1 MVQKVQKSLKKKSMR
16 HWVKRPL
23 EHRNQDKTLS
33 KKFKLFAS
41 YNEKTQISIESGR
54 HAEKKIA
61 QIAEIGV
68 KLKMSS
74 LFRLF
79 LNMVRETGKWFPNMS
94 MKGRLSNV
102 GSDGLKL

>member
-1 MVQKVQKSLKKKSMR
+1 M
-16 HWVKRPL
+16 
-23 EHRNQDKTLS
+23 S

-68 KLKMSS
+68 KVKMSS

-79 LNMVRETGKWFPNMS
+79 LNMVRETGK
-94 MKGRLSNV
+94 
-102 GSDGLKL
+102 

>member
-1 MVQKVQKSLKKKSMR
+1 M
-16 HWVKRPL
+16 
-23 EHRNQDKTLS
+23 S

-79 LNMVRETGKWFPNMS
+79 LNMARETGK
-94 MKGRLSNV
+94 
-102 GSDGLKL
+102 